1 MADNKLAELKN
12 AAKGNTATKTEPVKS
27 ETVAPASTETTETTG
42 TTETKPAVEN
52 KSTETA
58 SAEGTKR
65 RARRPRRSKM
75 EQLRDAEEQARA
87 LKEGLAQSQLS
98 ELSQIIEHSFNVKI
112 DVTQAGSIE
121 FHDALDKLA
130 EAANFPRNA

>member
-1 MADNKLAELKN
+1 MADNKIAELKN
-12 AAKGNTATKTEPVKS
+12 AAKGNTATKTEPTKS
-27 ETVAPASTETTETTG
+27 ETVAPASTETAATAA
-42 TTETKPAVEN
+42 TKPAVEN

-58 SAEGTKR
+58 PAEGTKR

-130 EAANFPRNA
+130 QAANFPRNA

>member
-1 MADNKLAELKN
+1 MADNKIAELKN
-12 AAKGNTATKTEPVKS
+12 AAKGDTATKTEPAKT
-27 ETVAPASTETTETTG
+27 ETVAPASTETAA
-42 TTETKPAVEN
+42 TKPAVAN

-130 EAANFPRNA
+130 EAANFTRNA

>member
-1 MADNKLAELKN
+1 MADNKIAELKN
-12 AAKGNTATKTEPVKS
+12 AAKGNTATKTEGTKP
-27 ETVAPASTETTETTG
+27 ETVAPASTETTETA
-42 TTETKPAVEN
+42 P
-52 KSTETA
+52 
-58 SAEGTKR
+58 AEGTKR

-130 EAANFPRNA
+130 QAANFTRNA

>member
-1 MADNKLAELKN
+1 MADNKIAELKN
-12 AAKGNTATKTEPVKS
+12 AAKGNTATKTEPTKS
-27 ETVAPASTETTETTG
+27 ETVAPASTETAA
-42 TTETKPAVEN
+42 TKPAVEN

-58 SAEGTKR
+58 PAEGTKR

-130 EAANFPRNA
+130 EAANFTRNA